1 MKSFRQFIYE
11 DMANPRDVS
20 RQATKDIAPLYKW
33 LTQQSGKNLV
43 KKDKHWAKTR
53 DVVAAEISKR
63 AQKGEKD
70 ARAVFRNLELDK
82 LWKKNRPKF
91 AMASEEALEE
101 WDSKYIVEKNPH
113 DKKWYVMGH
122 VGRNKWMPISNGF
135 KSKPEAQKWAKIQS
149 KVVNPAAA
157 KELGG
162 I

>member
-53 DVVAAEISKR
+53 DVVAAEIAKR

-70 ARAVFRNLELDK
+70 AKAVFRNLELDK
-82 LWKKNRPKF
+82 IWRRGQPQF
-91 AMASEEALEE
+91 ASEEALEE

-122 VGRNKWMPISNGF
+122 VGRNKWMPVSNGF
-135 KSKPEAQKWAKIQS
+135 KSKAEARKWAQS
-149 KVVNPAAA
+149 QGKVDKAAA
-157 KELGG
+157 KELGE